1 MIRLPPR
8 SPPLYSSA
16 ASDVYK
22 RQGKDI
28 SENATACPQCGEPM
42 KKEQDS
48 TKIVESGTEYFIV
61 TAGNRFEL
69 AAMTNQKIQEVTQ
82 QLASQ
87 GKSVVNVHTTA
98 PQPLRMVFTFWQTN
112 VTLIWQR
119 TR

>member
-1 MIRLPPR
+1 MALIQCP
-8 SPPLYSSA
+8 
-16 ASDVYK
+16 VC
-22 RQGKDI
+22 GKDI

-69 AAMTNQKIQEVTQ
+69 AAMTNQEIQEVTQ